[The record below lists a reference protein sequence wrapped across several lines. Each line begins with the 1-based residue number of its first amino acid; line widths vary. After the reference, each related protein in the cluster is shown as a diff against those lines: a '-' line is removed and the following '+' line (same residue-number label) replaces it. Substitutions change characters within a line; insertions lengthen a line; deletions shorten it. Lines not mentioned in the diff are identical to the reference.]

1 MKMNN
6 SYNELF
12 DNNIGLVYNIA
23 NKMNYGYIDK
33 DDLIQAGLSGLYEAS
48 LKYDNKINN
57 NFASFASIFIIIA
70 IKKEMRENN
79 LIVLSK
85 EIIKIKKEIKK
96 YENKTIKEIAEKLE
110 VREDNVLLALNYN
123 KSIESLNK
131 EDEGKELV
139 DLIPDTSSHNDLLKY
154 AVKKLE
160 SNLQEIIILKYYKA
174 YSQKHIAK
182 ILKCSQAKVS
192 RLESIALKTIKKMI
206 S

>member
-1 MKMNN
+1 MNN

-57 NFASFASIFIIIA
+57 NFACFASIFIISA
-70 IKKEMRENN
+70 IKKEMRENK

-96 YENKTIKEIAEKLE
+96 YENKTIKEIAEELK
-110 VREDNVLLALNYN
+110 VSEDNVLLALNYN

-131 EDEGKELV
+131 EDEGKELI
-139 DLIPDTSSHNDLLKY
+139 DLVPDTSNHNDLLKY

>member
-57 NFASFASIFIIIA
+57 NFASFPSIFIISA

>member
-57 NFASFASIFIIIA
+57 NFASFASIFIISA
-70 IKKEMRENN
+70 IKEEMRENN